1 LRKGFVTKEVKAVL
15 SSSENNKGR
24 AGSLL
29 KVNGGCE
36 VLRVV
41 GEEKEG
47 IEGEVKVVL
56 GGVEI

>member
-1 LRKGFVTKEVKAVL
+1 MKVKKVEKGFVTKEVKAVL
-15 SSSENNKGR
+15 SSRENNKGR

-41 GEEKEG
+41 GEEKRALRE
-47 IEGEVKVVL
+47 K
-56 GGVEI
+56 

>member
-15 SSSENNKGR
+15 SSRENNKGI

-29 KVNGGCE
+29 KVNGGCA

-41 GEEKEG
+41 GEKKRALGEK
-47 IEGEVKVVL
+47 
-56 GGVEI
+56 

>member
-15 SSSENNKGR
+15 SSSENNKGS

-29 KVNGGCE
+29 KVNGGCA

-41 GEEKEG
+41 GDENRALRQK
-47 IEGEVKVVL
+47 
-56 GGVEI
+56 